1 VLTGLWGLL
10 LVSSLLLSGDSS
22 TMSAN
27 ITTKTPLLSWQPPP
41 PLLLLLLL
49 LLWGV
54 VHTCDPT
61 LLAYSNLQKLLLK
74 LQSIQAHVPDMRWLS
89 VNCCMGTKASLS
101 RLPLHPVCCL
111 CSLTQARLHVAA

>member
-41 PLLLLLLL
+41 PPLLLLL